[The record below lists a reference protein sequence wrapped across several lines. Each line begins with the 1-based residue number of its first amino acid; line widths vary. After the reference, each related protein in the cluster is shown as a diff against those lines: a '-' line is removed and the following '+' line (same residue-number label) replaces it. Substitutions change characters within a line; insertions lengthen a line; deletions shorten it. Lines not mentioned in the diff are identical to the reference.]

1 MESYDIAI
9 NGESHSDQCNHT
21 TSSDVWIEK
30 KSSSL
35 QSIALDSIFSV
46 WFFSSPLNEMQ
57 NKVLRSHFHGWV
69 LSVKYSVKVFSRK
82 VPSFIALTWGG
93 DLVYNAWYCIYPI
106 KLASLPLSDWVLR
119 AIPAPL
125 ITSARSNEHCILS
138 IWVFGIEN
146 PDGKYNK
153 ISLTPPNTHTS
164 PKSQLLIFQYNE
176 KRGRL
181 AQQLGHNE
189 G

>member
-1 MESYDIAI
+1 MELYGIAYSQSDLW
-9 NGESHSDQCNHT
+9 NHKTSPTSESKGSQAHCRPESCTWFNLL
-21 TSSDVWIEK
+21 
-30 KSSSL
+30 SL
-35 QSIALDSIFSV
+35 V
-46 WFFSSPLNEMQ
+46 FSSPLNEMQ

-125 ITSARSNEHCILS
+125 ITSARSNEHWILS

-146 PDGKYNK
+146 PEYLRIWDRESSSEQ
-153 ISLTPPNTHTS
+153 I
-164 PKSQLLIFQYNE
+164 E
-176 KRGRL
+176 RGAPGTL
-181 AQQLGHNE
+181 QHV
-189 G
+189 